1 MWIIFAIL
9 ISVTELNV
17 GYGIIDLGIKVKDVK
32 EIYIDHEEL
41 IWYSRAIIL
50 IEGRH
55 WIRVKFWYGR
65 DTSFVIDVISS
76 GEFRRE
82 YW

>member
-1 MWIIFAIL
+1 MWILFAIL
-9 ISVTELNV
+9 ISVTELNIS
-17 GYGIIDLGIKVKDVK
+17 YGIIDLGIKEKDVK

-55 WIRVKFWYGR
+55 WIRVRYWDGR
-65 DTSFVIDVISS
+65 DTSFVMDVSSS
-76 GEFRRE
+76 GELRVE